1 MNSATIRNGIVSICS
16 DSKLIEKELIRL
28 PKSKKFDGLIEV
40 PVSINLV
47 SILEKYNFHLSKS
60 LLKWKN
66 NMADL
71 FGENQL
77 YPFQKRGVEFI
88 EEKNGRALIAD
99 EMGLGKTV
107 QSLSWLKLHPEL
119 RPVLIICTNIK
130 VQWQQETFKWLNEP
144 STILNGKKPYDIAE
158 TNIVIINY
166 DILHDWINALRLIDF
181 KVLIFD
187 EAHKIKNNSAKRTK
201 AFKRIAKNISKVIA
215 LTGTPIENKPVEI
228 FNIVHTINPFIF
240 PNFMDFAKKYCG
252 AEKGRF
258 GWDFSGATNL
268 KELNLILKNSIM
280 IRRKKK
286 DVLKDLPPKQ
296 IVKVVVE
303 IDNIEVY
310 KTAENKFITYLRDKY
325 NQQTD
330 ETFIAELKNFAK
342 RYKIDVSEVLTEKE
356 IQILKQEKFK
366 KVISAPILAQ
376 IEILKQLAVNGK
388 MKQVIDWIKNF
399 LESGEKLVVFTYHKK
414 TIEILTKHFPDIS
427 VKVDGSVSSTNRNI
441 AVNEFQNNPKIK
453 LFFGNLKAASESI
466 TLTAAS
472 NVAMVEY
479 PWTPGN
485 LMQAA
490 DRVHRI
496 TQTKQVTIWNIVA
509 INTIEER
516 IINLLKKKEIII
528 NTAIDGEHS
537 INQSILSELIH
548 SYKQ

>member
-1 MNSATIRNGIVSICS
+1 MNSAILRNEIVLIST
-16 DSKLIEKELIRL
+16 DSKLIEQELL
-28 PKSKKFDGLIEV
+28 KLEKSKKFNSLIEI
-40 PVSINLV
+40 PVSVNLL
-47 SILEKYNFHLSKS
+47 SILEKHNFYLSKS
-60 LLKWKN
+60 LYKWKT
-66 NMADL
+66 NMVDL
-71 FGENQL
+71 FAENQL
-77 YPFQKRGVEFI
+77 YPFQKKGVEFI
-88 EEKNGRALIAD
+88 ENKMGRALIAD

-130 VQWQQETFKWLNEP
+130 LQWQQEVYTWLKE
-144 STILNGKKPYDIAE
+144 SCTILNGKKPYEIE
-158 TNIVIINY
+158 NSNIVIINY
-166 DILHDWINALRLIDF
+166 DILNDWIHTLQSMNF

-201 AFKRIAKNISKVIA
+201 AFKRIAKNISKIIA

-240 PNFMDFAKKYCG
+240 PNFMEFAQRYCG

-268 KELNLILKNSIM
+268 QELNSILKHSIM

-303 IDNIEVY
+303 IDNTETYV
-310 KTAENKFITYLRDKY
+310 TAERKFIEYLHDKF
-325 NQQTD
+325 NRND
-330 ETFIAELKNFAK
+330 ENVLSELKNFAK
-342 RYKIDVSEVLTEKE
+342 KNKIEIGEILTDQE
-356 IQILKQEKFK
+356 IKMLKQEKMK
-366 KVISAPILAQ
+366 RVVSAPILAQ

-388 MKQVIDWIKNF
+388 MKQVIEWIENF
-399 LESGEKLVVFTYHKK
+399 LDSGEKLVVFTYHKK
-414 TIEILTKHFPDIS
+414 TIETLLKHFPDIS
-427 VKVDGSVSSTNRNI
+427 VKVDGSVLSTNRNI
-441 AVNEFQNNPKIK
+441 AVNEFQTNPKIK

-472 NVAMVEY
+472 NVAMIEY

-516 IINLLKKKEIII
+516 IINLLKSKEQII
-528 NTAIDGEHS
+528 NMAIDGSHS
-537 INQSILSELIH
+537 ADQSILNELIL
-548 SYKQ
+548 SYKK